1 VIKSKILSNTVLY
14 TIALLLPQLIGFI
27 LLPVYTRYLDP
38 SKYAIIALVS
48 TATNITSIFIALQL
62 QSAIA
67 RYVIQYVSNNQKQKA
82 KEFFT
87 TIMITMILIIIVCF
101 IFLEMFGDEL
111 VNIIFPNSSLEYS
124 PYFRL
129 SLLSVI
135 LIAIYQAPQAIFKVL
150 QMAKH
155 FLFLN
160 VIVTISSVSFT
171 LMFLIFLDL
180 GLLSIFLGTFLGALI
195 GCITSI
201 IIIKDWFVF
210 AINIK
215 AIPKALKYSLPLIPH
230 SLGTFF
236 FTGANRI
243 ILERY
248 VSLEEL
254 GIFSLGSKISMVTL
268 LLVGTFNMAYNPHF
282 IQMAEKNEKLAVDT
296 NKMVIGYWYVVVLAM
311 VLGVL
316 MFSEIILGIMTTRA
330 YSGASTVMIIISF
343 SSIFRGLY
351 MFAVSPFF
359 FKKKTLYIPIIT
371 FIAGL
376 VGLLLNYLLIPIF
389 GIEGAAYATV
399 FSYLLTFIIALVL
412 SKKVMII
419 KYPWKKM
426 SLISIVFVLFCCLI
440 LININLNLFSG
451 LILFLIKV
459 LAFTGF
465 VVLGFL
471 INNKNFLKQLKSYIK
486 PVR

>member
-1 VIKSKILSNTVLY
+1 VLKNKILSNTALY
-14 TIALLLPQLIGFI
+14 TIALLLPQLVGFI
-27 LLPVYTRYLDP
+27 LLPVYTRYFDP
-38 SKYAIIALVS
+38 GKYAIVALVN
-48 TATNITSIFIALQL
+48 TATNIASIFIALQL

-87 TIMITMILIIIVCF
+87 TIMITMIVIIIVCF
-101 IFLEMFGDEL
+101 TFLEIFGNEL
-111 VNIIFPNSSLEYS
+111 VDLIFPNSNLEYS

-129 SLLSVI
+129 SLMSVI
-135 LIAIYQAPQAIFKVL
+135 LMAIYQAPLAIFKVL

-155 FLFLN
+155 FLLLN
-160 VIVTISSVSFT
+160 VVVTISSVSLT
-171 LMFLIFLDL
+171 LIFLILLDL
-180 GLLSIFLGTFLGALI
+180 GLLSIFLGTFIGALI

-201 IIIKDWFVF
+201 IFIKDWFTLS
-210 AINIK
+210 INIK

-230 SLGTFF
+230 SLGTFL

-282 IQMAEKNEKLAVDT
+282 IQIAEKNEKLAVDS
-296 NKMVIGYWYVVVLAM
+296 NKIVIGYWYVGVLSM

-316 MFSEIILGIMTTRA
+316 IFSDIISGIMTTRA

-351 MFAVSPFF
+351 TFAVSPFF
-359 FKKKTLYIPIIT
+359 FKKKTIYIPIIT

-376 VGLLLNYLLIPIF
+376 VGLLLNYLLIPVL

-399 FSYLLTFIIALVL
+399 FSYLLTFIIAIVL
-412 SKKVMII
+412 SRKVMII

-426 SLISIVFVLFCCLI
+426 LLISIMFVFLWSLNQ
-440 LININLNLFSG
+440 ININLILMSG
-451 LILFLIKV
+451 LVLFLIKV

-465 VVLGFL
+465 VFLGLL
-471 INNKNFLKQLKSYIK
+471 INNRTFWNG
-486 PVR
+486 